1 VKLYLIRHGAAEN
14 GAPDDMN
21 RNLTQ
26 RGESQALGAAK
37 WLAKNIKGPVSLWA
51 SPYLRTQQT
60 AAPIAVALGIE
71 ASSHKCLQPEM
82 TPQKV
87 VDELCKEEQ
96 SIILVTHLPLVGR
109 LASLLIDGTVFDQP
123 WSPAE
128 IWQLEG
134 DVFAAGCLENTDV
147 WYPVLDES

>member
-1 VKLYLIRHGAAEN
+1 MKLYLIRHGAAES
-14 GAPDDMN
+14 GAPDDMK
-21 RNLTQ
+21 RNLTS
-26 RGESQALGAAK
+26 RGESQAVGAAT
-37 WLAKNIKGPVSLWA
+37 WLAKNIKGPVSIWA

-60 AAPIAVALGIE
+60 AAPIAKALGVEIT
-71 ASSHKCLQPEM
+71 AHTCLQPDM
-82 TPQKV
+82 TPEKV
-87 VDELCKEEQ
+87 VDELSKEEQ
-96 SIILVTHLPLVGR
+96 NIILVTHLPLVGR

-147 WYPVLDES
+147 WYPVLDEG

>member
-1 VKLYLIRHGAAEN
+1 MKLYLIRHGAAEN
-14 GAPDDMN
+14 GAPDDMS
-21 RNLTQ
+21 RNLTAQ
-26 RGESQALGAAK
+26 GESQALAAAS
-37 WLAKNIKGPVSLWA
+37 WLAENITGPVELWA

-60 AAPIAVALGIE
+60 AAPIAKALAIDAITHE
-71 ASSHKCLQPEM
+71 CLQPDM
-82 TPQKV
+82 TPSKV
-87 VDELCKEEQ
+87 VDELCQQQK

-134 DVFAAGCLENTDV
+134 DVFAAGCLTHTDV
-147 WYPVLDES
+147 WYPHLNRD